1 MVGLGILVIGSG
13 IVGGEYLLVTWYP
26 THEANVTSETLKL
39 IPYKNDGM
47 GIDMQV
53 AAGIDKKV
61 EISPGQVRIYS
72 PRLLSTDPSITITS
86 QPNPDQSAEFTPQ
99 TLAVWETDGTIHHL
113 PRYQFEHTRI
123 NDRDAV
129 LIWQS
134 VDRHMVLTTRIISP
148 DRIIEAKCT
157 AGGGDEDLYMQACD
171 ESVRTIKVA
180 GPPSPPAGMDGGTST
195 PITLKP

>member
-1 MVGLGILVIGSG
+1 MVK
-13 IVGGEYLLVTWYP
+13 WYP
-26 THEANVTSETLKL
+26 GHVAAVTSETLRL

-61 EISPGQVRIYS
+61 EISPGEVRIYS
-72 PRLLSTDPSITITS
+72 PRLISTDPSIAITS

-99 TLAVWETDGTIHHL
+99 TLAVWETDGTLHHL

-134 VDRHMVLTTRIISP
+134 VDRHMMLTTRIISP

-180 GPPSPPAGMDGGTST
+180 GPPSPPPAGMDGATSA